1 MLSSLFLYSGYTF
14 WLPLFFYFFF
24 LPLAKSEV
32 IIQQKGNTL
41 AVSTDQIG
49 HAGFKGCDAQ
59 SAKKVP
65 AYIFVLQHQKSA
77 ACGAKSVGQWQ
88 TLERQESTKN
98 QTVFNTVPDG
108 RYRVVCYTG
117 QAVGC
122 AISGDTESFPNRSI
136 VYEKE
141 VSQIIDGKPLSS
153 NTPKNQALAT
163 TTGQLTLF
171 PNPASQQLTVQLEQS
186 DLEKQ
191 VEVRLINLLGQAVY
205 QKEYTLEPGLSSYTW
220 TIPTSSYESGT
231 YFVQLIDLH
240 GRQLQQKVII
250 LHTK

>member
-1 MLSSLFLYSGYTF
+1 MPQSPCVCSGRTF
-14 WLPLFFYFFF
+14 WLPLFFYLFF
-24 LPLAKSEV
+24 LPFAKSE
-32 IIQQKGNTL
+32 IILQQKGNTL

-77 ACGAKSVGQWQ
+77 ACGTKSAGQWR
-88 TLERQESTKN
+88 TVERKEAAEN
-98 QTVFNTVPDG
+98 RTVFYTIPDD

-117 QAVGC
+117 QAIGC
-122 AISGDTESFPNRSI
+122 TISGDTEALPNRSI

-141 VSQIIDGKPLSS
+141 VSQIIDGTPLSTD
-153 NTPKNQALAT
+153 TPKQQSLAT
-163 TTGQLTLF
+163 TNGQLTLF

-205 QKEYTLEPGLSSYTW
+205 QKQYTLEPKFSTYTW
-220 TIPTSSYESGT
+220 TIPTNSYESGT
-231 YFVQLIDLH
+231 YFVQLVDLE